1 MTIIE
6 WSRPVDYTLS
16 CILDK
21 KRNTDKEM
29 QMGGWSVKL
38 YKQYRSK
45 PYSRTIMGWRVW
57 DLHGI
62 CNDHQ

>member
-6 WSRPVDYTLS
+6 WSRPADYRLS

-29 QMGGWSVKL
+29 QMGGGGAGVQNFINNIDQSH
-38 YKQYRSK
+38 
-45 PYSRTIMGWRVW
+45 I
-57 DLHGI
+57 
-62 CNDHQ
+62 

>member
-6 WSRPVDYTLS
+6 WSRPADYTLS

-29 QMGGWSVKL
+29 QMGGAGEQNFINNIDQSH
-38 YKQYRSK
+38 
-45 PYSRTIMGWRVW
+45 I
-57 DLHGI
+57 
-62 CNDHQ
+62 

>member
-29 QMGGWSVKL
+29 QMGGWSAKL

-45 PYSRTIMGWRVW
+45 PYLRTIMG
-57 DLHGI
+57 
-62 CNDHQ
+62 

>member
-6 WSRPVDYTLS
+6 WSRPADYTLS

-29 QMGGWSVKL
+29 QMGGGWSAKF

-45 PYSRTIMGWRVW
+45 PYLRTIMG
-57 DLHGI
+57 
-62 CNDHQ
+62 

>member
-6 WSRPVDYTLS
+6 WSRPADYTLS

-29 QMGGWSVKL
+29 QMGAGYKF

-45 PYSRTIMGWRVW
+45 AIFENNNGLTCLRLTWYM
-57 DLHGI
+57 
-62 CNDHQ
+62 

>member
-6 WSRPVDYTLS
+6 WSRPADYTLS

-29 QMGGWSVKL
+29 QMGGGAGVQNFINNIDQSH
-38 YKQYRSK
+38 
-45 PYSRTIMGWRVW
+45 I
-57 DLHGI
+57 
-62 CNDHQ
+62 

>member
-6 WSRPVDYTLS
+6 WSRPADYTLS

-29 QMGGWSVKL
+29 QMGGWSAKL

-45 PYSRTIMGWRVW
+45 PYLRTIMG
-57 DLHGI
+57 
-62 CNDHQ
+62 

>member
-6 WSRPVDYTLS
+6 WSRPADYTLS

-29 QMGGWSVKL
+29 QMGRGGGAGVQNFINNIDQSH
-38 YKQYRSK
+38 
-45 PYSRTIMGWRVW
+45 I
-57 DLHGI
+57 
-62 CNDHQ
+62 